1 MKFVHEKHLVERQ
14 KTKVE
19 TSSLRTLEIMP
30 RNPNESV
37 RLRIPSLS
45 INKRGFGIYLM
56 NKTRGLEEDVST
68 VTKINAAS

>member
-1 MKFVHEKHLVERQ
+1 MTENHTTPMVSEIYSKQSINEVVHEWHLVERQ

-37 RLRIPSLS
+37 RLRIPSLV
-45 INKRGFGIYLM
+45 K
-56 NKTRGLEEDVST
+56 
-68 VTKINAAS
+68 

>member
-1 MKFVHEKHLVERQ
+1 MTENHTTPMVSEIYSKQSINEVVHEQHLVERQ

-37 RLRIPSLS
+37 RL
-45 INKRGFGIYLM
+45 
-56 NKTRGLEEDVST
+56 
-68 VTKINAAS
+68 

>member
-1 MKFVHEKHLVERQ
+1 MKCVHEKPLVERQ

-37 RLRIPSLS
+37 CLRIPSQY
-45 INKRGFGIYLM
+45 R
-56 NKTRGLEEDVST
+56 ST
-68 VTKINAAS
+68 LNIQANELVESSK